1 MTFTLTFR
9 YNNMKTRQMYSNVLQ
24 ELLSSN
30 SRPNREQLNLANRH
44 WHSNTFQHL
53 N

>member
-1 MTFTLTFR
+1 MTFTLMFR
-9 YNNMKTRQMYSNVLQ
+9 YNNMKTRQMYTNVLQ

-30 SRPNREQLNLANRH
+30 SRPNREQLNLANRQ